1 MTKIDHICYHTV
13 THFPYTSVLTLV
25 PAEVVEEGLYK
36 EVIPV
41 LTERGEAE
49 ITHRDERTKST
60 VSSGKNEKL
69 ERSTELQK
77 ITLVRYSDWIN

>member
-49 ITHRDERTKST
+49 ITHRDERTKKVLGGMLPYT
-60 VSSGKNEKL
+60 NTADAGEQHAFQ
-69 ERSTELQK
+69 EPQTFP
-77 ITLVRYSDWIN
+77 

>member
-25 PAEVVEEGLYK
+25 PAAVVEEGL
-36 EVIPV
+36 

-49 ITHRDERTKST
+49 ITHRDERTKKVLGGMLPYT
-60 VSSGKNEKL
+60 NTADAGEQHAFQ
-69 ERSTELQK
+69 EPQTFP
-77 ITLVRYSDWIN
+77 